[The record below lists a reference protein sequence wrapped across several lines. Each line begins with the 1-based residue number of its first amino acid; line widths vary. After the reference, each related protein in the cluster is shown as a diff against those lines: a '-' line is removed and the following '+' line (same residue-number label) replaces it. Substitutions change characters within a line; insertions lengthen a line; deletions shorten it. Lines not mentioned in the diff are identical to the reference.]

1 MNHRPNNQR
10 IMKTINI
17 MKKNKLWLCGITST
31 GNLENLKAMIWPI
44 KQYFDGLI
52 FTYHG
57 EEDDGYKYLVENQK
71 EGKIIKANWC
81 NRHSYS
87 QNHFLYQGPMQDGDH
102 FILLDSMERISAEF
116 CEEHLHK
123 LLEYMNINNIAM
135 LANYGKGFIFRFN
148 EQFEF
153 KGSPHWYATNLDGQ
167 SANLELD
174 KKLFWNVRAEQRDK
188 FQWVKH
194 YAKYMFCYPAGSNH
208 ALLGLEKQGDPQKL
222 FPRRESLRLQFRQEA
237 KKRGYLFTLDDLKRM
252 LSEPLDDTIK
262 FYLNNEKTWNDYY
275 RYEILNDETVV
286 DTHLPS
292 DMKKFD

>member
-1 MNHRPNNQR
+1 
-10 IMKTINI
+10 
-17 MKKNKLWLCGITST
+17 MKKNKLWLCGMTST
-31 GNLENLKAMIWPI
+31 GNEENLKAMIWPI

-52 FTYHG
+52 FTFHG
-57 EEDDGYKYLVENQK
+57 EEDDGYKYLQENVK
-71 EGKIIKANWC
+71 SGAIIKANWC
-81 NRHSYS
+81 NRHAYS
-87 QNHFLYQGPMQDGDH
+87 QNHFLYQGPMQEGDK

-123 LLEYMNINNIAM
+123 LTEYMDTNNIAM

-174 KKLFWNVRAEQRDK
+174 KKLFWNVRYEMRDSK
-188 FQWVKH
+188 EKNFWAIH

-208 ALLGLEKQGDPQKL
+208 SLLGLEKQGDPQQL
-222 FPRRESLRLQFRQEA
+222 FPRREALRLQFRKEA
-237 KKRGYLFTLDDLKRM
+237 QKRGYSLTIEGLKQM
-252 LSEPLDDTIK
+252 LSGPLDDTLK
-262 FYLNNEKTWNDYY
+262 FYLNSEKVWNDFYFG
-275 RYEILNDETVV
+275 IIKGDDTIK

-292 DMKKFD
+292 DMKKVE